1 MNNPLLNR
9 DLQSKYQFI
18 VNITRVNKLSSESH
32 RLLWYRSVLTY
43 RGVIDSVRSVLEA
56 IFTPNR
62 EFRF

>member
-43 RGVIDSVRSVLEA
+43 RGVIDSVWSVLEA